1 MPILRR
7 GRSSGRRWR
16 CASRSATAP
25 GRRPPGTSWVYSDP
39 ARQGPG
45 RPPDACSLLLDRSRD
60 WPRRRGK
67 RPQCRRA
74 SRSGSKL
81 HARPAFGRAATRG
94 RELRQRSG
102 SAAAQRSFRLTLDGV
117 TAMVAI
123 SKQYAR
129 EMNEKFGYFA
139 TWLPNVRLKLG
150 DIGIIREQ
158 VFEPVSSLEQLG
170 IAFAIDRDRQAADLD
185 YTSSD
190 AVSIEAK
197 ASATA
202 HDPAATP
209 ATADGSISISFS
221 RAEAV
226 VFQASGCVTSRIADV
241 KSLGEEI
248 LSRYH
253 RDAWDPDHVVVTDLI
268 TAAGG
273 TILISNGQNA
283 HIDLA

>member
-1 MPILRR
+1 
-7 GRSSGRRWR
+7 
-16 CASRSATAP
+16 
-25 GRRPPGTSWVYSDP
+25 
-39 ARQGPG
+39 
-45 RPPDACSLLLDRSRD
+45 
-60 WPRRRGK
+60 
-67 RPQCRRA
+67 
-74 SRSGSKL
+74 
-81 HARPAFGRAATRG
+81 
-94 RELRQRSG
+94 
-102 SAAAQRSFRLTLDGV
+102 
-117 TAMVAI
+117 MVAI

-150 DIGIIREQ
+150 DIGVVRKQ

-197 ASATA
+197 SSAAA
-202 HDPAATP
+202 HDPAE
-209 ATADGSISISFS
+209 TAAQAGGSISISFS

-268 TAAGG
+268 SAGG
-273 TILISNGQNA
+273 ATILISNGQNA
-283 HIDLA
+283 HIDLAIRVEAGSGMTKIAEANANVTVTRAAGIGTRIVAAAGLTPLFKVAGVKRRIFRNDQFARRQAQDAQFIELDYKDLL